1 MTEVSQ
7 ETRIRMRFT
16 CHASPSSPYRRC
28 RRRARGRTERGE
40 DGIEAGYGALGSRS
54 SHLRYPPRFPAT
66 PRAVHTPHSLA
77 VRLSCVPSLA

>member
-1 MTEVSQ
+1 
-7 ETRIRMRFT
+7 MRLHLIILLVT
-16 CHASPSSPYRRC
+16 CDLTVYIPTVRR